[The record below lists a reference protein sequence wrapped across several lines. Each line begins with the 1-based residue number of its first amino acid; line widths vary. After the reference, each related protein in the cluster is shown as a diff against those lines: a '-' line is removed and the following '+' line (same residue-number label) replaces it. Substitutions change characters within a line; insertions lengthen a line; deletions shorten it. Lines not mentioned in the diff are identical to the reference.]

1 MPVVVLV
8 GASGSGKTTIAKAIA
23 ERFQDAVDVLFFDS
37 IGVPSAV
44 MVVDHGSVEGW
55 QRAKT
60 IEWMIRLAQIADTRR
75 MVILEGQTR
84 LSFLEEGASAAG

>member
-1 MPVVVLV
+1 
-8 GASGSGKTTIAKAIA
+8 
-23 ERFQDAVDVLFFDS
+23 
-37 IGVPSAV
+37 